1 MPISNASISILV
13 VYSYK
18 SKPLERECQFRVL
31 TVKAWR
37 YQQRATPD
45 YLAASVE
52 EKIKLQ
58 KGIQSNQRGFVP

>member
-1 MPISNASISILV
+1 MNTH
-13 VYSYK
+13 K

-37 YQQRATPD
+37 YPQRATPD

-52 EKIKLQ
+52 EKIKIC
-58 KGIQSNQRGFVP
+58 KKEFNQIREDLSHNQNNNQQQI